1 MPLFP
6 ADRFRGPQ
14 AALLILAL
22 LLLPG
27 CDGDK
32 KGAPADGDKKGAPT
46 EGGTPA
52 DAAGADSETPA
63 TPQTPAHLA
72 QALAVIDLRDLPTP
86 NGAKNIEKIPQRLS
100 FMIPRSPG
108 GGIETVVDFY
118 RTKLT
123 DLGWKVDPKLTT
135 VMKIGGAVTFVKNGF
150 VLYASIG
157 GPADG
162 DVNVGIFHIG
172 NIDAR
177 TFPRPPGIT
186 VTGSLPSR
194 IMYSAAT
201 TPDELQK
208 FFRTEI
214 PKLPGWREYSNPRSN
229 GEPREDVGSF
239 RLLRFINNAIKVEV
253 SLYAPDAADG
263 KKPAVKKPEGPA
275 KTDVMVTM
283 SLAQQEIPVPP
294 NAEDLEI
301 AEEGYPLFHHFYT
314 KAKIAAVI
322 EFYKKEMPAPWKLRD
337 AAAKADDKKATLA
350 FDAAGQ
356 EPLRLECVRDKDD
369 VITAVRWTR
378 WPKEGK

>member
-6 ADRFRGPQ
+6 SDRYCGPQ
-14 AALLILAL
+14 TAFLILAL

-27 CDGDK
+27 CGGDK
-32 KGAPADGDKKGAPT
+32 KGTPAD
-46 EGGTPA
+46 GGTPA
-52 DAAGADSETPA
+52 DTAVADSDTSA
-63 TPQTPAHLA
+63 IPQTPAHLA
-72 QALAVIDLRDLPTP
+72 QALALIDLRNLPTP
-86 NGAKNIEKIPQRLS
+86 DGAKKIEKIPQRLS
-100 FMIPRSPG
+100 FMIPRSPEG
-108 GGIETVVDFY
+108 GTEIPVDFY

-135 VMKIGGAVTFVKNGF
+135 IQKIGGEMTFVKNGF
-150 VLYASIG
+150 VLYVSIG
-157 GPADG
+157 GPPDG
-162 DVNVGIFHIG
+162 DLNVGMFHIG

-177 TFPRPPGIT
+177 TLPRPPGIT

-208 FFRTEI
+208 FFRAEI
-214 PKLPGWREYSNPRSN
+214 PKLPGWREYSNPRSK
-229 GEPREDVGSF
+229 GEPPADVGSF

-253 SLYAPDAADG
+253 SLYAPDAG
-263 KKPAVKKPEGPA
+263 NKKPAEKKPAGPA

-294 NAEDLEI
+294 GAEDLEI
-301 AEEGYPLFHHFYT
+301 SEEGYPIYHHFYT

-337 AAAKADDKKATLA
+337 TAAKADDKEATFA

-356 EPLRLECVRDKDD
+356 EPLRLKCVRDKDD
-369 VITAVRWTR
+369 VITGVRWTR

>member
-1 MPLFP
+1 MPLFH
-6 ADRFRGPQ
+6 ADRSHGPQ

-27 CDGDK
+27 CGGDK
-32 KGAPADGDKKGAPT
+32 KGAPADG
-46 EGGTPA
+46 GTPT
-52 DAAGADSETPA
+52 DAAGADSDTTA

-72 QALAVIDLRDLPTP
+72 QALAVIDLRNLPTP
-86 NGAKNIEKIPQRLS
+86 DGAKNIEKIPQRLS

-108 GGIETVVDFY
+108 GGTETIVDFY

-135 VMKIGGAVTFVKNGF
+135 VLKIGGGMTFVKNGF

-162 DVNVGIFHIG
+162 DLNVGIFHIG

-177 TFPRPPGIT
+177 TFPRPPDIT
-186 VTGSLPSR
+186 VTESLPSR

-208 FFRTEI
+208 FFRAKI
-214 PKLPGWREYSNPRSN
+214 PKLPGWREYSNPRSK
-229 GEPREDVGSF
+229 GEPRADDGSF
-239 RLLRFINNAIKVEV
+239 RQLRFINNAIKVEV
-253 SLYAPDAADG
+253 SLYAPDAADDKKPGADG
-263 KKPAVKKPEGPA
+263 KKPAEKKPAGPA

-294 NAEDLEI
+294 DAEDLEI
-301 AEEGYPLFHHFYT
+301 TEEGYPLYHHFYT

-322 EFYKKEMPAPWKLRD
+322 EFYKENMPAPWKLRD
-337 AAAKADDKKATLA
+337 AAAKADDKEATLA
-350 FDAAGQ
+350 FDAESQ

>member
-6 ADRFRGPQ
+6 ADRSHGPQ
-14 AALLILAL
+14 GALLILAL

-27 CDGDK
+27 CGGDK
-32 KGAPADGDKKGAPT
+32 KGAPAD
-46 EGGTPA
+46 GGTPA
-52 DAAGADSETPA
+52 DAAGADSDTTA

-72 QALAVIDLRDLPTP
+72 QALAVIDLRNLPTP
-86 NGAKNIEKIPQRLS
+86 DGAKNIEKIPQRLS

-108 GGIETVVDFY
+108 GGTEIPVDFY

-135 VMKIGGAVTFVKNGF
+135 IKKIGGEMTFVKNGF

-162 DVNVGIFHIG
+162 DLNVGIFHIG

-177 TFPRPPGIT
+177 TFPRPPPGIT
-186 VTGSLPSR
+186 VTESLPSR

-201 TPDELQK
+201 TSDELQK
-208 FFRTEI
+208 FFRAEI
-214 PKLPGWREYSNPRSN
+214 PKLPGWREYFNPRSK
-229 GEPREDVGSF
+229 GEPRADVGPF
-239 RLLRFINNAIKVEV
+239 RHLRFINNAIKVEV
-253 SLYAPDAADG
+253 SLYAPDATDG
-263 KKPAVKKPEGPA
+263 KKPAEKKPASPA

-283 SLAQQEIPVPP
+283 SLAHQEIPVPP
-294 NAEDLEI
+294 DAEDLEI
-301 AEEGYPLFHHFYT
+301 SEEGHPLYHHFYT

-337 AAAKADDKKATLA
+337 AAAKADDKEATLA
-350 FDAAGQ
+350 FDAVGQ
-356 EPLRLECVRDKDD
+356 EPLRLECVRDKND

>member
-6 ADRFRGPQ
+6 ADRSHSPQ

-22 LLLPG
+22 LLPA
-27 CDGDK
+27 CDK
-32 KGAPADGDKKGAPT
+32 KVALTD
-46 EGGTPA
+46 GGTPA
-52 DAAGADSETPA
+52 DAAGAVSDTPA

-72 QALAVIDLRDLPTP
+72 QALAVIDLRNLPTP
-86 NGAKNIEKIPQRLS
+86 DGAKNIERIPQHLS

-108 GGIETVVDFY
+108 GGTEIPVDFY

-123 DLGWKVDPKLTT
+123 DLGWKVDPNLTT
-135 VMKIGGAVTFVKNGF
+135 VKKIGGEMTFVKNGF

-162 DVNVGIFHIG
+162 DLNVVIFHIG

-177 TFPRPPGIT
+177 TLPRPRGIT

-208 FFRTEI
+208 FFRAEI
-214 PKLPGWREYSNPRSN
+214 PKTPGWREYSNPRSK
-229 GEPREDVGSF
+229 GEPRADVGSF
-239 RLLRFINNAIKVEV
+239 RHIRFINNAIKVEV
-253 SLYAPDAADG
+253 SLYAPDSADSKKPDADG
-263 KKPAVKKPEGPA
+263 KKPAEKKPAGPA

-283 SLAQQEIPVPP
+283 SLAEQEIPFPP
-294 NAEDLEI
+294 DTEGLEI
-301 AEEGYPLFHHFYT
+301 AEEGYPLYHHFYT
-314 KAKIAAVI
+314 KAKIAAVL

-337 AAAKADDKKATLA
+337 PAAKADDKEATLA
-350 FDAAGQ
+350 FDAEGQ

-378 WPKEGK
+378 WPKQAK

>member
-6 ADRFRGPQ
+6 ADRSHGLQ

-27 CDGDK
+27 CGGDK
-32 KGAPADGDKKGAPT
+32 RGAPT
-46 EGGTPA
+46 DGGTPA
-52 DAAGADSETPA
+52 NAAGADSDTPA

-72 QALAVIDLRDLPTP
+72 QALAVIDLRNLPTP
-86 NGAKNIEKIPQRLS
+86 DGAKNIEKIPQRLS

-108 GGIETVVDFY
+108 GGTETPVDFY

-123 DLGWKVDPKLTT
+123 DLGWKADPKLTT
-135 VMKIGGAVTFVKNGF
+135 VKKIGGAMTFVKNGF

-157 GPADG
+157 GPLDG
-162 DVNVGIFHIG
+162 DLNVGIFHIG

-177 TFPRPPGIT
+177 TLPRPPGIT

-194 IMYSAAT
+194 IMYNAAT

-208 FFRTEI
+208 FFRAEI
-214 PKLPGWREYSNPRSN
+214 PKLPGWRKYSNPRSE
-229 GEPREDVGSF
+229 GEPRADVGSF
-239 RLLRFINNAIKVEV
+239 RHLRFINNAIKVEV
-253 SLYAPDAADG
+253 SLYAPDGADG
-263 KKPAVKKPEGPA
+263 KKAAEKKPAGPA
-275 KTDVMVTM
+275 KPDVMVTM
-283 SLAQQEIPVPP
+283 SLAQLEIPVPP
-294 NAEDLEI
+294 DAQDLEI
-301 AEEGYPLFHHFYT
+301 AEEGYPLYHHFYT
-314 KAKIAAVI
+314 KANIAAVI

-337 AAAKADDKKATLA
+337 AAAKADDKEATLA

-369 VITAVRWTR
+369 MITAVRWTR

>member
-6 ADRFRGPQ
+6 ADRSHGPQ
-14 AALLILAL
+14 TALLILAL
-22 LLLPG
+22 ILLPG
-27 CDGDK
+27 CGGDK
-32 KGAPADGDKKGAPT
+32 KGAPAY
-46 EGGTPA
+46 GGTPA
-52 DAAGADSETPA
+52 DAAGTNTDTPA

-72 QALAVIDLRDLPTP
+72 QALAVIDLRNLPTP
-86 NGAKNIEKIPQRLS
+86 DGARNIEKFPQRLS

-108 GGIETVVDFY
+108 GGTEIPVDFY

-123 DLGWKVDPKLTT
+123 ELGWQVDPKLTT
-135 VMKIGGAVTFVKNGF
+135 VNKIGGAMTFVKNGF
-150 VLYASIG
+150 ILYASIG
-157 GPADG
+157 GPLDG
-162 DVNVGIFHIG
+162 DLNVGIFHIG

-177 TFPRPPGIT
+177 TLPRPPGIT
-186 VTGSLPSR
+186 VTGSQPSR

-208 FFRTEI
+208 FFRAEI
-214 PKLPGWREYSNPRSN
+214 PKLPGWRQYSNPRSK
-229 GEPREDVGSF
+229 GEPRADVGSF

-253 SLYAPDAADG
+253 SLYAPDAADS
-263 KKPAVKKPEGPA
+263 KKPAEKKPAGPA

-283 SLAQQEIPVPP
+283 SLAQQEIPVPAD
-294 NAEDLEI
+294 AEDLEI
-301 AEEGYPLFHHFYT
+301 SEEGYPLYHHFYT
-314 KAKIAAVI
+314 KAKIVAVI

-337 AAAKADDKKATLA
+337 AAAKPDDKEASLA

-356 EPLRLECVRDKDD
+356 EPLRLECVRDKGD